1 MAGIPVN
8 YDEALVGNY
17 TLPNPLML
25 SDGKPVRDAN
35 TWYKKRRPEIV
46 RLFEDN
52 QFGRSPG
59 RPADLTIEV
68 FDMGTS
74 ALDGKATRRQVTI
87 YFSKNKSGPKMDL
100 LVYLPANA
108 TKPPT
113 LPTSGI
119 LIPTPAGHMADT

>member
-1 MAGIPVN
+1 SLLIVAFLLLGIIVSAQQTQNAPPTNVAGIPVN

-35 TWYKKRRPEIV
+35 TWYKKRRREIV
-46 RLFEDN
+46 RFFEN
-52 QFGRSPG
+52 NKFGRSPG

-74 ALDGKATRRQVTI
+74 ALDGKATRRQV
-87 YFSKNKSGPKMDL
+87 
-100 LVYLPANA
+100 
-108 TKPPT
+108 
-113 LPTSGI
+113 
-119 LIPTPAGHMADT
+119 